1 MTSEYFQP
9 KDADPEEDLRKG
21 EGKGEG
27 KGTGEGKGNGIDV
40 IDRTWMH
47 LYDAHIERRANRDP
61 FPLGQLHKGGG
72 KGKKGSGSGAAATS
86 DDNKVKGKGRDKN
99 DKGDTDDENSEA
111 ADDEPLLVE
120 VFFVGG
126 VEIDSRT
133 GLPWGMKQEEFD
145 KRNAEFQKQKKERV
159 RAVPAKGEGS

>member
-1 MTSEYFQP
+1 MQ
-9 KDADPEEDLRKG
+9 
-21 EGKGEG
+21 
-27 KGTGEGKGNGIDV
+27 GN
-40 IDRTWMH
+40 
-47 LYDAHIERRANRDP
+47 
-61 FPLGQLHKGGG
+61 
-72 KGKKGSGSGAAATS
+72 
-86 DDNKVKGKGRDKN
+86 GKGRDKN

-145 KRNAEFQKQKKERV
+145 KRNAEFPSCKR
-159 RAVPAKGEGS
+159 RKG